1 MSEFSPFRGVRYD
14 CERLG
19 TDLGQVVAP
28 PYDVI
33 DDDQR
38 AALEAHHPQNS
49 VRLILPQGPTADDT
63 DPSARAAAAG
73 TGPATRYAA
82 AAALLE
88 AWQGAGVLRPDADA
102 RYYGYRMDFTGPHGD
117 ARHTIGVLGALH
129 LPARPGEGDILPHER
144 TLPKAKSDR
153 LDLLRATRMNLDPI
167 WGLSPA
173 SGLTELIDTS
183 VELCSAIDEVGNRH
197 RLFAIDDPARIAA
210 ISAAVAGA
218 PLVLA
223 DGHHRFETACTS
235 RDERRAGR
243 GGAVGDPGADAILC
257 FVVELVDH
265 ELCIQAIHRLV
276 ALPPG
281 LDVVA
286 RLGDAFDLRILGANG
301 PGGVDAL
308 EAAMHDEGG
317 IGLAWGDHLLLA
329 TPRREITEPAL
340 AASEPEAVRGT
351 DAALVEAVVVDRLG
365 PDARWT
371 YRHDLH
377 EVAALAAKTPDTL
390 GLLLRPVSV
399 ADTRAAAVARVRMP
413 QKTTFFYPKPRTGM
427 VFRSL
432 DL

>member
-1 MSEFSPFRGVRYD
+1 MAEFSPFRGVRYD
-14 CERLG
+14 RDRLG
-19 TDLGQVVAP
+19 TDLGPVAAP

-33 DDDQR
+33 DDDHR
-38 AALEAHHPQNS
+38 VALEAHHPHNA
-49 VRLILPQGPTADDT
+49 VRLILPQDPAADV
-63 DPSARAAAAG
+63 ARASQVGAGDAPAAG
-73 TGPATRYAA
+73 RYAA
-82 AAALLE
+82 AAALLA
-88 AWQGAGVLRPDADA
+88 AWRADGMLQTDDSA
-102 RYYGYRMDFTGPHGD
+102 RYYGYRMDFTGPHGE
-117 ARHTIGVLGALH
+117 ARHTIGVLGALS

-173 SGLTELIDTS
+173 AGLTELIDTS
-183 VELCSAIDEVGNRH
+183 VELCSANDEVGNRH

-210 ISAAVAGA
+210 ISTAVAGA

-223 DGHHRFETACTS
+223 DGHHRFETACTY
-235 RDERRAGR
+235 RDQRRADRSGDV
-243 GGAVGDPGADAILC
+243 ADPGADAILC

-276 ALPPG
+276 ALTPG
-281 LDVVA
+281 TDVVA
-286 RLGDAFDLRILGANG
+286 RLADAFDVRAFAANT
-301 PGGVDAL
+301 PDAVD
-308 EAAMHDEGG
+308 EIETAMHDEGG
-317 IGLAWGDHLLLA
+317 IGLAWGDRLLLA
-329 TPRREITEPAL
+329 TPRREVTDPAL

-351 DAALVEAVVVDRLG
+351 DAALIEAVVVDRLG
-365 PDARWT
+365 PAAEWT

-399 ADTRAAAVARVRMP
+399 ADTRAAAVAGVRMP

-432 DL
+432 DA